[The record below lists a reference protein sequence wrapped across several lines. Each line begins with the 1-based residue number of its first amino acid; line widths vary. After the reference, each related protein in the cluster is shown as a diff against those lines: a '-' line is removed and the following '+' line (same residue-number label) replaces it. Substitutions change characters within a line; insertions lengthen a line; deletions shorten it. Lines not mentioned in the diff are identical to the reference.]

1 MWGLPYFDVHD
12 ADAVVGE
19 VNRCRQ
25 EFPDHYIRLCAYD
38 AKLGRQTTALAFIV
52 NRPKHEPGFRL
63 ARTEG
68 PGRTLGYTMSG
79 YAAADPHG
87 ERYTTNGNGSS

>member
-1 MWGLPYFDVHD
+1 MAV
-12 ADAVVGE
+12 AAEVVSAEAAEAVVGE

-25 EFPDHYIRLCAYD
+25 QFPDHYIRLCAYD

-52 NRPKHEPGFRL
+52 NRPEHEPGFRL

-68 PGRTLGYTMSG
+68 PGRTLGYTMAS
-79 YAAADPHG
+79 YAANAPHG
-87 ERYTTNGNGSS
+87 ARYNGHGT